1 MTTTEP
7 TPTPRF
13 AHITHLSLNNDG
25 FATLP
30 ETDETIYIPPK
41 VTVASRLIPGEIR
54 TVHVL
59 PNYPEKA
66 DNTPWLGV
74 YVEPPA
80 QIMPEAHREAG
91 PVTASSSE
99 PAEGSLQETLY
110 TTMLEMTD
118 AYATTTE
125 LAERVGAPGMKT
137 RAALD
142 SLFRAGRI
150 VKADVWATPTQR
162 RASAT
167 LWAVR
172 IADLIG

>member
-1 MTTTEP
+1 MTTTER

-54 TVHVL
+54 TVHIL

-74 YVEPPA
+74 YVEPPE
-80 QIMPEAHREAG
+80 QSMPEAHREEVPAQ
-91 PVTASSSE
+91 E
-99 PAEGSLQETLY
+99 PPLQEALY
-110 TTMLEMTD
+110 ATMLEMTD

-125 LAERVGAPGMKT
+125 LAERVDAPVMKT

-142 SLFRAGRI
+142 NLFRAGRI
-150 VKADVWATPTQR
+150 VKADVWATFTQR
-162 RASAT
+162 RASAA

-172 IADLIG
+172 VSDLLR

>member
-1 MTTTEP
+1 MTTTEQ

-54 TVHVL
+54 TVHIL

-66 DNTPWLGV
+66 ESTPWLGV
-74 YVEPPA
+74 YVEPPE
-80 QIMPEAHREAG
+80 QSMPEEHREEVPAQ
-91 PVTASSSE
+91 E
-99 PAEGSLQETLY
+99 PSLQETLY

-125 LAERVGAPGMKT
+125 LSERVGAPVMKT

-150 VKADVWATPTQR
+150 VKADVWATSTQR
-162 RASAT
+162 RASAA

-172 IADLIG
+172 IADLIE